1 MKLKR
6 NIRKT
11 AELGIG
17 LTAIATLVLAG
28 CGGGGGAGGLAAST
42 LGHFMDAAVDGIT
55 YSCTLDGQAVSGVT
69 ANGGAFNCTQGSTV
83 TFSIGKITLGS
94 ASSVGVITPIN
105 LAGPGSNSNT
115 PAVQAI
121 VQLLLSLDP
130 AAAASVA
137 ASGVPTSISI
147 SSAVLAAANNLAPVT
162 IGASSNQAV
171 IDSWLTTIGAAT
183 GITYTSIPAASASW
197 HLSGTLN
204 GIFQG
209 TYSGSFAGTY
219 AGTWN
224 VSIDASGNVTGTATD
239 SSGGPVNVVG
249 TVTSTLGAGGNGFNF
264 SGTAGSTPWAGTL
277 DPSTGI
283 FSGTWDGNT
292 ANTYTGTKA
301 AAASGSGGAGSGSAA
316 GTGLYTAVT
325 AQDSSS
331 FLSLLNTACTV
342 KTVVSGGTDYSHC
355 TQQAMAPIATNLV
368 YRMWM
373 GGLPHQTGGSIVGGP
388 SSYTPGTAIVSSNQG
403 MAGIAVND
411 SCTVNIAEPFIPLVR
426 VETSGVRYYAQG
438 INFNFNGTAN
448 DSISVTS
455 GGVVSQYTMT
465 NGQGGKIEVHPNL
478 ALFGGGQSG
487 TEAVVGSVDNS
498 GIWTNFFIC
507 K

>member
-1 MKLKR
+1 MKR
-6 NIRKT
+6 NIRKAT
-11 AELGIG
+11 ELGIG
-17 LTAIATLVLAG
+17 LTAIATLILAG
-28 CGGGGGAGGLAAST
+28 CGGGGGAGGTAAST

-55 YSCTLDGQAVSGVT
+55 YSCTLNGQTASGVT

-137 ASGVPTSISI
+137 ASGVPASISI

-162 IGASSNQAV
+162 ISASSNQAV
-171 IDSWLTTIGAAT
+171 IDSWLTTIGVAT
-183 GITYTSIPAASASW
+183 GTTYTSVTPAAASW

-209 TYSGSFAGTY
+209 TYSGSFAGEFP
-219 AGTWN
+219 GTWS
-224 VSIDASGNVTGTATD
+224 VTIDANGNVTGTASATGEV
-239 SSGGPVNVVG
+239 GGGAVVG
-249 TVTSTLGAGGNGFNF
+249 AVTSTLGASGNGFNF
-264 SGTAGSTPWAGTL
+264 TGTAGGTPWTGTV

-283 FSGTWDGNT
+283 FSGTWDGIT
-292 ANTYTGTKA
+292 TNTYTGTKA
-301 AAASGSGGAGSGSAA
+301 AAASGSGGAGSGSAV
-316 GTGLYTAVT
+316 GTGLYTAVS
-325 AQDSSS
+325 AQYSSD
-331 FLSLLNTACTV
+331 FLSLLNTACTT

-388 SSYTPGTAIVSSNQG
+388 SSYTPGTAKVSSNQG
-403 MAGIAVND
+403 MAGVAVND
-411 SCTVNIAEPFIPLVR
+411 SCTVDIAEPFIPLVR
-426 VETSGVRYYAQG
+426 VETSGVRYYALG